1 MPDITMCKDSRCPL
15 RKNCKRYI
23 GKPSE
28 NQSYA
33 EFPRLG
39 MSCKGY
45 LPVNEEEE

>member
-1 MPDITMCKDSRCPL
+1 MTDLTMCKDARCPL

-28 NQSYA
+28 NQSYQ
-33 EFPRLG
+33 EWPRLG
-39 MSCKGY
+39 MNCSGY